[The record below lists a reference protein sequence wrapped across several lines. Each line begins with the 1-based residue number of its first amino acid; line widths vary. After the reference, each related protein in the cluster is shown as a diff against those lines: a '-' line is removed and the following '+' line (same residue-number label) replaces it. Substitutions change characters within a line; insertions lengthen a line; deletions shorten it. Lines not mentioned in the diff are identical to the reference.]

1 MAEGQAALNFAEAD
15 YDAMLAD
22 QQAYA
27 DAVAQQSFEMA
38 LQMGYS
44 YPDAVAE
51 GQAALEA
58 AEKDYSM
65 GLMQRLQFT
74 PQVQAAMQAAAQ
86 ADSKAVKAEQD
97 NLLAEFQKERKAEQK
112 AAKLAEQKRAAKLAE
127 KRAAQLAEKRAE
139 EEAARKE
146 TERLKREAAEHA
158 AKLAKAEERGRQ
170 RAIKLM
176 QEKEK
181 AYEEELEEGKRV
193 KALFARKEE
202 QERRERE

>member
-1 MAEGQAALNFAEAD
+1 MI
-15 YDAMLAD
+15 AD

-27 DAVAQQSFEMA
+27 DAVAQQFFEMA

-51 GQAALEA
+51 GQGALEA
-58 AEKDYSM
+58 AEHEYSLA
-65 GLMQRLQFT
+65 LMQRLQFT

-86 ADSKAVKAEQD
+86 ADSKAVETEQD

-112 AAKLAEQKRAAKLAE
+112 AIEVAQEELYQQKRAAKLAE
-127 KRAAQLAEKRAE
+127 QK
-139 EEAARKE
+139 
-146 TERLKREAAEHA
+146 

-176 QEKEK
+176 QEKE
-181 AYEEELEEGKRV
+181 AI
-193 KALFARKEE
+193 E
-202 QERRERE
+202 QAE